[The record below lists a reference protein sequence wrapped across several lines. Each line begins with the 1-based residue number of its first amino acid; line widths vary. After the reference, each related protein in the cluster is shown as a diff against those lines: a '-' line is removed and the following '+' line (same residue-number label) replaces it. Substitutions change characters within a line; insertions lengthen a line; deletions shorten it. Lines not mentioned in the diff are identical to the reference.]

1 MHLESS
7 IAEHELHAFVD
18 GELDARRYRRVV
30 THLAS
35 DAHAAD
41 RVNALLGQHGGFA
54 ALRER
59 LAEAEP
65 PADSRI
71 ADLTRELAAT
81 IRHQRRVRLGV
92 AGSGLLVACLVGA
105 WTVWGPDASRVAD
118 RLVWPPLV
126 LTAGPQV
133 LFGRD
138 PFGAGH
144 LTPGDHGSG
153 LVPRL
158 DEQLAAYSVRR
169 PDLAAYGLTFVG
181 GNALQGGDTPAIR
194 LVYEDEDGRRMFLF
208 VGAIGS
214 EADVA
219 LTVVPEGH
227 VSLNWRRGPLVF
239 ALIGPKESDQ
249 LLKVMQA
256 TGEFLAPA
264 PAPRQDMPATAAEA
278 STAGADDSLVQPG
291 ALPPAE
297 AITPLTRR
305 GAVVE
310 PGTTAAL
317 PTAPSAVADNRPK
330 EL

>member
-1 MHLESS
+1 
-7 IAEHELHAFVD
+7 
-18 GELDARRYRRVV
+18 
-30 THLAS
+30 
-35 DAHAAD
+35 
-41 RVNALLGQHGGFA
+41 
-54 ALRER
+54 
-59 LAEAEP
+59 
-65 PADSRI
+65 
-71 ADLTRELAAT
+71 
-81 IRHQRRVRLGV
+81 
-92 AGSGLLVACLVGA
+92 
-105 WTVWGPDASRVAD
+105 
-118 RLVWPPLV
+118 
-126 LTAGPQV
+126 
-133 LFGRD
+133 
-138 PFGAGH
+138 
-144 LTPGDHGSG
+144 
-153 LVPRL
+153 VPRL

-264 PAPRQDMPATAAEA
+264 PALRQEVPATAAEA

-297 AITPLTRR
+297 AITPLTQR

-310 PGTTAAL
+310 PGTTAL
-317 PTAPSAVADNRPK
+317 PTTPSSVADNRPK